1 MKEKLKYLHHGVN
14 QMNIYLIIK
23 QDDRESGTE
32 TKFNKIMPVIFAVLW
47 QDTNLQS
54 RKPSIL
60 ASQQIK
66 RNPQLDKSK
75 QKGYKAN

>member
-14 QMNIYLIIK
+14 QVNIYLVK
-23 QDDRESGTE
+23 QDDRESGIE

-66 RNPQLDKSK
+66 RNPYLDKSK